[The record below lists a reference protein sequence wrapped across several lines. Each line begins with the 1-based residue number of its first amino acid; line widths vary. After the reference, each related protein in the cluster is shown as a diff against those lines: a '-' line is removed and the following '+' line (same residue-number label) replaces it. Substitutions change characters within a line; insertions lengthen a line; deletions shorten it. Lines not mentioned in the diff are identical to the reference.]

1 MLMNQTLSPDSA
13 RIETSA
19 GTPSRVW
26 SRTAA
31 VDFFR
36 GLGLWM
42 VFVDHMDPSMW
53 SYLTL
58 WRFGFSDFAEIFV
71 YLSGF
76 IGIGSYQRALN
87 AGDTGAVLKK
97 LFRRM
102 GRLYFAHIVSLALS
116 GTLLFLFAEH
126 GVRFSNDSEWYVWM
140 HDPVRWG
147 LRALTLTYAPSVF
160 SLIPLYIAISPV
172 LLLAAIGL
180 RRAPKLTFSIS
191 AALWVASQIPALD
204 SRLTMS
210 AWVLHPVAWQF
221 LFVLGAG
228 TRYYSDRIAKIPISR
243 VMTGAAA
250 AIVAVSLVLKLLT
263 YHRIAPLLPPILQ
276 GIPGLNVGKDHLA
289 YYRML
294 HFWALALL
302 VYAWTRRH
310 PLRLQS
316 WFARLVMACGMDSLV
331 IYSSILVLDIGI
343 NLFLAATHGGA
354 LMQTEFTIFGLA
366 LLSGIAWLR
375 KGTRVRALTVFPDPA
390 PILSETETNRPAL
403 SSAANSAGC

>member
-1 MLMNQTLSPDSA
+1 MTPAPA
-13 RIETSA
+13 RIPETPDRA
-19 GTPSRVW
+19 W

-42 VFVDHMDPSMW
+42 VFVDHMDPNLW

-97 LFRRM
+97 LFRRI
-102 GRLYFAHIVSLALS
+102 GRLYCAHILSFGISLTVVGICAR
-116 GTLLFLFAEH
+116 H
-126 GVRFSNDSEWYVWM
+126 GIHLNGDSDLYLWM
-140 HDPVRWG
+140 QDPAG
-147 LRALTLTYAPSVF
+147 YALRALTLTYAPSVF

-191 AALWVASQIPALD
+191 GALWIASQIPAID
-204 SRLTMS
+204 SRLS
-210 AWVLHPVAWQF
+210 IPAWVLHPVAWQF

-228 TRYYSDRIAKIPISR
+228 TRYYSDRIGKLQISR
-243 VMTGAAA
+243 AMIVAAV
-250 AIVAVSLVLKLLT
+250 AIVAVSFGLKGLT

-276 GIPGLNVGKDHLA
+276 GIPGINVGKDHLA
-289 YYRML
+289 FYRML

-316 WFARLVMACGMDSLV
+316 WFARLVMACGVDSLL
-331 IYSSILVLDIGI
+331 IYSSILVLDVGA
-343 NLFLAATHGGA
+343 NLLLAVTHGGV
-354 LMQTEFTIFGLA
+354 LMQTEMTIFGLA
-366 LLSGIAWLR
+366 VLSGVAWLR
-375 KGTRVRALTVFPDPA
+375 KGARVRALAAFPSPSISETAPNKTTLTPA
-390 PILSETETNRPAL
+390 PEH
-403 SSAANSAGC
+403 AGT

>member
-1 MLMNQTLSPDSA
+1 MSPAPA
-13 RIETSA
+13 RIVEPRT
-19 GTPSRVW
+19 GVW
-26 SRTAA
+26 GRTAA

-42 VFVDHMDPSMW
+42 VFVDHMDPNLW
-53 SYLTL
+53 SYLTV

-71 YLSGF
+71 FLSGF

-87 AGDTGAVLKK
+87 ARDTGAVLKK
-97 LFRRM
+97 LFRRI
-102 GRLYFAHIVSLALS
+102 GRLYVAHILTLTISLGLM
-116 GTLLFLFAEH
+116 GIFAAR
-126 GVRFSNDSEWYVWM
+126 GIRFADHEWYQWM
-140 HDPVRWG
+140 QDPLRYA

-160 SLIPLYIAISPV
+160 SLLPLYIAISPV

-180 RRAPKLTFSIS
+180 RRAPRLTFSIS
-191 AALWVASQIPALD
+191 AALWIASQIPALD
-204 SRLTMS
+204 ARLTDP

-228 TRYYSDRIAKIPISR
+228 ARYYSDRLGKVRISR
-243 VMTGAAA
+243 LMIGAAA

-263 YHRIAPLLPPILQ
+263 NHRIAPLLPPILQ

-294 HFWALALL
+294 HFCAVAVL
-302 VYAWTRRH
+302 VYAWTRWR

-316 WFARLVMACGMDSLV
+316 WFARLVMACGVDSLL
-331 IYSSILVLDIGI
+331 IYSSILVLDVGI
-343 NLFLAATHGGA
+343 NLVLTATNGGV

-366 LLSGIAWLR
+366 LLSSVAWLR
-375 KGTRVRALTVFPDPA
+375 KGARVRALTALPDPA
-390 PILSETETNRPAL
+390 PIIPETEAL
-403 SSAANSAGC
+403 TVRNS

>member
-1 MLMNQTLSPDSA
+1 MLMNPALGAAPA
-13 RIETSA
+13 RILETREA
-19 GTPSRVW
+19 VTTRTW

-42 VFVDHMDPSMW
+42 VFVDHMDPNLW

-87 AGDTGAVLKK
+87 AGDAGAVLKK
-97 LFRRM
+97 LGRRM
-102 GRLYFAHIVSLALS
+102 GRLYVAHIISLALS
-116 GTLLFLFAEH
+116 GVLLYLFAKH
-126 GVRFSNDSEWYVWM
+126 GVRFSNDDEWYGWM
-140 HDPVRWG
+140 REPVLFG

-191 AALWVASQIPALD
+191 AALWVASQIPAFD
-204 SRLTMS
+204 SRLTLS

-228 TRYYSDRIAKIPISR
+228 TRYYSDHIGKLQISR
-243 VMTGAAA
+243 LMIWAAA

-263 YHRIAPLLPPILQ
+263 YHRFAPLLPPFLQ

-302 VYAWTRRH
+302 VYAWTRRR

-316 WFARLVMACGMDSLV
+316 WFARLVMACGVDSLV
-331 IYSSILVLDIGI
+331 IYSSILVLDIGA
-343 NLFLAATHGGA
+343 NLYLQATHGGT
-354 LMQTEFTIFGLA
+354 LMQTEFTVVGLA
-366 LLSGIAWLR
+366 LLSGVAWLR
-375 KGTRVRALTVFPDPA
+375 KGSRVRALTVGPA
-390 PILSETETNRPAL
+390 TPR
-403 SSAANSAGC
+403 NSAE

>member
-1 MLMNQTLSPDSA
+1 MNPALGAAPA
-13 RIETSA
+13 RILETREA
-19 GTPSRVW
+19 VTTRTW

-42 VFVDHMDPSMW
+42 VFVDHMDPNLW

-87 AGDTGAVLKK
+87 AGDAGAVLKK
-97 LFRRM
+97 LGRRM
-102 GRLYFAHIVSLALS
+102 GRLYVAHIISLALS
-116 GTLLFLFAEH
+116 GVLLYLFAKH
-126 GVRFSNDSEWYVWM
+126 GVRFSNDDEWYGWM
-140 HDPVRWG
+140 REPVLFG

-191 AALWVASQIPALD
+191 AALWVASQIPAFD
-204 SRLTMS
+204 SRLTLS

-228 TRYYSDRIAKIPISR
+228 TRYYSDHIGKFKISR
-243 VMTGAAA
+243 VMIWAAA

-263 YHRIAPLLPPILQ
+263 YHRFAALLPPFLQ

-316 WFARLVMACGMDSLV
+316 WFARLVMACGVDSLV
-331 IYSSILVLDIGI
+331 IYSSILVLDIGA
-343 NLFLAATHGGA
+343 NLYLQATHGGT
-354 LMQTEFTIFGLA
+354 LMQTEFTVVGLA
-366 LLSGIAWLR
+366 LLSGVAWLR
-375 KGTRVRALTVFPDPA
+375 KGSRVRALT
-390 PILSETETNRPAL
+390 
-403 SSAANSAGC
+403 

>member
-1 MLMNQTLSPDSA
+1 
-13 RIETSA
+13 
-19 GTPSRVW
+19 
-26 SRTAA
+26 

-42 VFVDHMDPSMW
+42 VFVDHMDPNLW

-102 GRLYFAHIVSLALS
+102 GRLYVAHIVSLGLSALV
-116 GTLLFLFAEH
+116 LYLFAAH
-126 GVRFSNDSEWYVWM
+126 GVRYEGENFYVWM
-140 HDPVRWG
+140 QDPLRYA

-160 SLIPLYIAISPV
+160 SLIPLYIGISPV
-172 LLLAAIGL
+172 LLLTAIGL

-191 AALWVASQIPALD
+191 AALWVASQFPALD
-204 SRLTMS
+204 SRLTME

-228 TRYYSDRIAKIPISR
+228 TRFYSDRIGKLQISR
-243 VMTGAAA
+243 VMIGAAS
-250 AIVAVSLVLKLLT
+250 AIVVVSLVLKLLT

-316 WFARLVMACGMDSLV
+316 WFARLVMACGVDSLV
-331 IYSSILVLDIGI
+331 IYSSILVLDVGA
-343 NLFLAATHGGA
+343 NLILAATHGGA
-354 LMQTEFTIFGLA
+354 LMQTEFTLFGLA
-366 LLSGIAWLR
+366 LLSGTAWLR
-375 KGTRVRALTVFPDPA
+375 KGARVRALTASRDPE
-390 PILSETETNRPAL
+390 PILSETQTNQPPLR
-403 SSAANSAGC
+403 SAAGSACR